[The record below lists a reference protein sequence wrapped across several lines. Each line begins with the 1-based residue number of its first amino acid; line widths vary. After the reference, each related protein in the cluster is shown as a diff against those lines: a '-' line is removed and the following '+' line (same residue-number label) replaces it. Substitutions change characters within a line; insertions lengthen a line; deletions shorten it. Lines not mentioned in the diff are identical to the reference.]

1 MFGGEQILLPRV
13 VEAVPT
19 ANRNFLVQPYSLNGG
34 SLILSIP
41 YIR

>member
-1 MFGGEQILLPRV
+1 MFGGEQTLLPRV

-19 ANRNFLVQPYSLNGG
+19 ANRNFLAQPYSLNGG

-41 YIR
+41 